1 MSIRAWGSGMG
12 RKNKNAIESSAIKG
26 KHNKRPFTFLNFQFD
41 NINKTI
47 VKRHIFL
54 LILASIVT
62 NILVIVFTTS
72 VFHSFIDL
80 FDFQYY
86 IEHMISVMSGK
97 IPYVDFSFDYP
108 PLAFLPILLA
118 FIPAF
123 LLNNFFAFVY
133 SFQILMVIC
142 NLITTVCIYL
152 IGLKLYNSRTAFFA
166 AVLYATAFSA
176 TYFVLTKYDA
186 FPTCLLMVA
195 VLFTLY
201 SMNIR
206 GYLAIVFGVIAK
218 IFPGISLPFLLLYN
232 AKTTSFKQELYSV
245 LKIFVPL
252 VVIILVP
259 IILFKP
265 GVLFS
270 YISVSLVRS
279 DVYAS
284 TATYTLYA
292 YLHDVFNLGISA
304 TIVSNLMY
312 FVMGGVLLF
321 LVVIAWLDPKKEPRH
336 LLKFLLLSI
345 FTVVFCMKYHSPQY
359 IVWFTPF
366 VCLLI
371 ADTLSGVILFYVTQI
386 LTYLEFPL
394 LFGTLYD
401 NGKYL
406 SPPGSYGWYLA
417 LFFFTLEYAAYLI
430 LMYLAVKPSM
440 THLKKFRSNF
450 KAAIRKRE

>member
-1 MSIRAWGSGMG
+1 MG
-12 RKNKNAIESSAIKG
+12 KKNKNMIKSPAIKE
-26 KHNKRPFTFLNFQFD
+26 KHDKRPFTFLNSQFN
-41 NINKTI
+41 NINKSI

-54 LILASIVT
+54 LILANIVT
-62 NILVIVFTTS
+62 KLLVIVFTTS

-86 IEHMISVMSGK
+86 IGHMISLTNGK

-108 PLAFLPILLA
+108 PLVFLPISLA
-118 FIPAF
+118 YIPAF
-123 LLNNFFAFVY
+123 LLNDFFAFVY
-133 SFQILMVIC
+133 SFQILMIIC
-142 NLITTVCIYL
+142 DLITTVCIYL
-152 IGLKLYNSRTAFFA
+152 IGLKFYNDRIAFSA

-176 TYFVLTKYDA
+176 AYFVLTKYDA

-201 SMNIR
+201 GMNIR
-206 GYLAIVFGVIAK
+206 GYLAIVFGIIAK

-252 VVIILVP
+252 IVIILVP

-265 GVLFS
+265 DVLFS

-292 YLHDVFNLGISA
+292 YFHDVFNLGISS

-312 FVMGGVLLF
+312 CIMGFVLLF
-321 LVVIAWLDPKKEPRH
+321 LVLIAWFNPKKEPRH

-345 FTVVFCMKYHSPQY
+345 FIVVFCMKYHSPQY
-359 IVWFTPF
+359 TLWFTPF
-366 VCLLI
+366 VCLLV
-371 ADTLSGVILFYVTQI
+371 ADTLSGVILFYFTQI
-386 LTYLEFPL
+386 LIYLEFPL
-394 LFGTLYD
+394 LFGILYD
-401 NGKYL
+401 NGKYIN
-406 SPPGSYGWYLA
+406 PTGSYGWYLA
-417 LFFFTLEYAAYLI
+417 LFFFTIEYVAFLV
-430 LMYLAVKPSM
+430 LMYLAVKPSIK
-440 THLKKFRSNF
+440 HLRKFRSNF
-450 KAAIRKRE
+450 EAAIRKRE